1 MVANSQRS
9 HLKILPTSQYQ
20 VQDRYFSFLFSEC
33 SYMMDIALFS
43 PVFIWE
49 VSSHILLLLGGP
61 RFLLSSVPC
70 IVIRWKVKICNRIQ
84 LLLLPYFPCSWFTL
98 CVLGFTHIHSRF
110 VIHLKRHVSQYF
122 QYFNYRHLQY
132 PVCHTTRTGALFCF
146 LVVYLMSFI
155 QFKTI

>member
-20 VQDRYFSFLFSEC
+20 VQDRYFSFLYSEC

-43 PVFIWE
+43 PLFILE
-49 VSSHILLLLGGP
+49 VSSHILLLFGGP

-98 CVLGFTHIHSRF
+98 CVLGFTHIHYQF
-110 VIHLKRHVSQYF
+110 VTHLKRHVSQCF
-122 QYFNYRHLQY
+122 QYFNYRHL
-132 PVCHTTRTGALFCF
+132 
-146 LVVYLMSFI
+146 
-155 QFKTI
+155 